1 MGLKQKRRMEN
12 NFKKNIEEKTD
23 RKIRDEK
30 QEKD

>member
-23 RKIRDEK
+23 RNIRDEK

>member
-12 NFKKNIEEKTD
+12 YFKKNIEEKTD

>member
-1 MGLKQKRRMEN
+1 MGLKQKIRMEN

-23 RKIRDEK
+23 RKVSDEK

>member
-12 NFKKNIEEKTD
+12 SFKKNIEEKTD

>member
-1 MGLKQKRRMEN
+1 MGLKQKRRLEN

-30 QEKD
+30 QEID

>member
-1 MGLKQKRRMEN
+1 MGLKQKRRLEN